1 MISIF
6 SNTITFAKL
15 NQDLDFLKK
24 FCLKFKDENT
34 SRQMS
39 NRGGYQSINIFY
51 GIHPELNGL
60 VEEINK
66 HVEDYAINIMRLK
79 EKPSVSN
86 LWINVNKYKDYNKAH
101 VHPNSIISGVYYVK
115 VPKNSGSIV
124 FENSSDPSKYLH
136 PEDVIEFN
144 EVNSSSWE
152 IKPKE
157 DELLLFPSWLKHEV
171 MPHLNLKE
179 DRISIAFNT

>member
-1 MISIF
+1 MIHIF
-6 SNTITFAKL
+6 SHTVTFTKL
-15 NQDLDFLKK
+15 NQDLNFLKK
-24 FCLKFKDENT
+24 FCLKFKDENI
-34 SRQMS
+34 SRKMS
-39 NRGGYQSINIFY
+39 NRGGYQSLNIFH
-51 GIHPELNGL
+51 GACPELHGL
-60 VEEINK
+60 IAEINK
-66 HVEDYAINIMRLK
+66 HVENYGTNILRLK
-79 EKPSVSN
+79 EKPCVSN

-101 VHPNSIISGVYYVK
+101 VHPGSKISGVYYVK

-124 FENSSDPSKYLH
+124 FENSSDPSKYLD

-157 DELLLFPSWLKHEV
+157 NELLLFPSWLKHEV